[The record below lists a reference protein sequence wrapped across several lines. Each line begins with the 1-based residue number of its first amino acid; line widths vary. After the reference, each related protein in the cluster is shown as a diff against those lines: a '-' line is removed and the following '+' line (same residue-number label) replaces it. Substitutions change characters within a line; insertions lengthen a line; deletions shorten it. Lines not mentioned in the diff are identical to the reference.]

1 MKQWPILAILALSLL
16 TFSCKSTSQAVIP
29 TSKTLP
35 STEDNYT
42 IIWVGQGKSFAY
54 VDGEYQRSESND
66 YAFEV
71 VQRRYDHT
79 WKSVKNMHRIH
90 PEYDGKAGA
99 REQTLYFEI
108 DFSEK
113 GEEII
118 SELRS
123 SLGDGSGTS
132 DAEFREQQFQLA
144 VKDISSLA
152 PYNTI
157 RITQHYRYK
166 QGELLETVELFK
178 LEDGVETPFVKI
190 EERAVIFR
198 PTKLEEAPTVW

>member
-35 STEDNYT
+35 STDDNYT

-99 REQTLYFEI
+99 WEQTLYFEI
-108 DFSEK
+108 DFSEQK
-113 GEEII
+113 GEIV

-132 DAEFREQQFQLA
+132 DAACREQQFQLA
-144 VKDISSLA
+144 VEDVSSFA

-157 RITQHYRYK
+157 RITQHYRYE